1 MCKQGLIHVCMII
14 DESGSMYGSENDVVG
29 GFNKTI
35 NEQKAIEEGECLV
48 SYFKFSDNV
57 KEMFVGRKLDDVKP
71 MTVGK
76 GFWQK
81 SWSNNTCLSNSATVN
96 VTVDATLGDI
106 VDIVDNL
113 VNSNLVTGDDDTFV
127 YSPNGCTAMNDGI
140 GTAIDRIGKW
150 LANMPEE
157 ERPSKNLIVIM
168 TDGEENSSREYTL
181 TRVKEMIQHQTEKY
195 NWTFVY
201 MGMDI
206 TSAKCADNLGI
217 NNRSF
222 SSKSSVDTYKNY
234 DNISSAVKSYR
245 MSEAKF
251 ADETMCMSLC
261 SALSEM
267 TNSYEAKVGIKID

>member
-1 MCKQGLIHVCMII
+1 MCKEGLIHVCFIL

-71 MTVGK
+71 MTVGQ

-81 SWSNNTCLSNSATVN
+81 NWSNNIGLSNSATVN
-96 VTVDATLGDI
+96 LALDTTLNT
-106 VDIVDNL
+106 IVDNL

-150 LANMPEE
+150 LADMPEE

-181 TRVKEMIQHQTEKY
+181 SRVKEMIQHQTEKY

-261 SALSEM
+261 SALGEM
-267 TNSYEAKVGIKID
+267 TKSYETKVGIKID